1 MAITDV
7 LAEIKN
13 YFLNWHTN
21 NYITLHTRETNQ
33 VTNQSPDKD
42 YLVHSGAIKAADD
55 AIIQGYTNADTN
67 LQNQINDLND
77 NKLNKTQKAIA
88 SPITSIKYAESD
100 VRGIRPAELTSYQN
114 GIMTWRDKAELQS
127 LGQWHECVPGT
138 PTKKWQTQ
146 FKSIEPH
153 SIVWVNP
160 ALRMVYLGFLYKNFN
175 SWAEGNKEA
184 DIYMATK
191 TDIYTRVGDPATFW
205 DQIAPIYTVWAPTNI
220 SYIQIGVDSDGIFKI
235 RSSQKVTSKK
245 TIYGSLFWFYR
256 DGPSYDR
263 WQV

>member
-7 LAEIKN
+7 LVEIKN

-21 NYITLHTRETNQ
+21 NYETLHTRETNQ
-33 VTNQSPDKD
+33 VTDQSPDKD

-55 AIIQGYTNADTN
+55 AIIQGYTNADAN
-67 LQNQINDLND
+67 LQNQINNLNN
-77 NKLNKTQKAIA
+77 NKLDKTQNAKA
-88 SPITSIKYAESD
+88 SPITGIKYAESD
-100 VRGIRPAELTSYQN
+100 TRGVIPAKLTSYQN

-127 LGQWHECVPGT
+127 LGKWYECVPGK
-138 PTKKWQTQ
+138 PTKTWQTQ

-160 ALRMVYLGFLYKNFN
+160 ALRIVYLRFYYKDFN
-175 SWAEGNKEA
+175 RWAEGKKEA

-191 TDIYTRVGDPATFW
+191 TDMYTEVGAPATFW
-205 DQIAPIYTVWAPTNI
+205 DQIRPIHTMWSPTNI
-220 SYIQIGVDSDGIFKI
+220 TYIQIGVDSDGIFKI
-235 RSSQKVTSKK
+235 RSSERVTSKK
-245 TIYGSLFWFYR
+245 TISGSLFWFYR
-256 DGPSYDR
+256 DDPSYNR

>member
-21 NYITLHTRETNQ
+21 NYTTLHTRETNQ
-33 VTNQSPDKD
+33 VTDQSPDKD

-67 LQNQINDLND
+67 LQNQINNLNN
-77 NKLNKTQKAIA
+77 NKLDKTQNATA
-88 SPITSIKYAESD
+88 SPITGIKYATD
-100 VRGIRPAELTSYQN
+100 VRGFRPAKLTSYQN
-114 GIMTWRDKAELQS
+114 GVMTWRDKAELQS
-127 LGQWHECVPGT
+127 LGRWYECVPGT
-138 PTKKWQTQ
+138 PTKQRQIQ

-160 ALRMVYLGFLYKNFN
+160 ALRIVYLRFYYRDFN
-175 SWAEGNKEA
+175 RWAKGNKEA

-191 TDIYTRVGDPATFW
+191 RDIYTEAGDPAIFW
-205 DQIAPIYTVWAPTNI
+205 YQIRPMHTIWSPTNI
-220 SYIQIGVDSDGIFKI
+220 PYIQIGVDSHDGIFKI
-235 RSSQKVTSKK
+235 RSSEKVTSKK
-245 TIYGSLFWFYR
+245 TISGSLFWFYG
-256 DGPSYDR
+256 DFTSYDR

>member
-7 LAEIKN
+7 LVEIKN

-21 NYITLHTRETNQ
+21 NYETLHTRETNQ
-33 VTNQSPDKD
+33 VTDQSPDKD

-67 LQNQINDLND
+67 LQNQINNLNN
-77 NKLNKTQKAIA
+77 NKLDKTQNAKA
-88 SPITSIKYAESD
+88 SPITGIKYAETD
-100 VRGIRPAELTSYQN
+100 VRGIRPAKLTSYQN
-114 GIMTWRDKAELQS
+114 GVMTWRDKAELQS
-127 LGQWHECVPGT
+127 LGKWYECVPST
-138 PTKKWQTQ
+138 PTKTWQTQ

-160 ALRMVYLGFLYKNFN
+160 ALRIVYLRFYYKDFN
-175 SWAEGNKEA
+175 RWAEGKKEA

-191 TDIYTRVGDPATFW
+191 TDMYTEAGDPATFW
-205 DQIAPIYTVWAPTNI
+205 DQIRPIHTMWSPTNI
-220 SYIQIGVDSDGIFKI
+220 TYIQIGVDSDGIFKI
-235 RSSQKVTSKK
+235 RSSEKVTSKK
-245 TIYGSLFWFYR
+245 TISGSLFWFYR
-256 DGPSYDR
+256 DDPSYNR